1 MSTMTEHAEERAQF
15 HAMTEG
21 TQADWLKI
29 ASAAVPFNKDLPDRV
44 LAHLKMLEGD
54 CGGFAV
60 DRLEHSLQS
69 ATLAHRDGMDEE
81 YVVCALLH
89 DIGDTLASYNHA
101 ELGATILKPFVSEEN
116 WWMLQHH
123 GIFQGYYFFHYL
135 GLDRNLREQFRGH
148 PAFERTAMFCARHD
162 QNAFDPAYDT
172 MPLDS
177 FVPMLHRVMERP
189 VRSIY
194 MREDRSTPMAAE

>member
-1 MSTMTEHAEERAQF
+1 MTEQGEERAQF
-15 HAMTEG
+15 HAMTDG
-21 TQADWLKI
+21 TAEDWTKI
-29 ASAAVPFNKDLPDRV
+29 AVAAMAFNKDLPDRV
-44 LAHLKMLEGD
+44 LAHFNLLEGD

-60 DRLEHSLQS
+60 DRMEHSLQS
-69 ATLAHRDGMDEE
+69 ATLAHRDGLDEE

-123 GIFQGYYFFHYL
+123 GVFQGYYFFHYL
-135 GLDRNLREQFRGH
+135 GLDRNMREQFRGH
-148 PAFERTAMFCARHD
+148 PSFERTAMFCARHD

-172 MPLDS
+172 MPLEA
-177 FVPMLHRVMERP
+177 FVPMLQRVMERP
-189 VRSIY
+189 KRSIY
-194 MREDRSTPMAAE
+194 MRDEKAARLAAE